1 MLNNLKLFAIN
12 GDAPDFTDLGLAIE
26 AAPFVA
32 CTPTQESAFG
42 WVPPRGEDHGT
53 LLEKLGEQ
61 WIAALQIESR
71 TVPGPVIKRALKV
84 EADKIKEI
92 TGRAPKGKALR
103 ELKAEVRHALM
114 PRAFSKLTVI
124 PVWVDPV
131 RKLVGVATA
140 GSTKADMAAIALA
153 ECAGTMN
160 LHMLQTAQAADTC
173 MTAWLADEEAPEGF
187 TLDRVAELRDSEENP
202 AVVALTNIDVS
213 SEEVRTLIGQGM
225 RVHRLAMTYKS
236 RVSFTLNGNGS
247 IKGIQV
253 LDVAIAQNQTHESA
267 FDADI
272 AIETG
277 ELVPMLADLIAAL
290 GGAVKTPI
298 EEKAAEPGDPGNS
311 APETHLDAAT
321 DPLFSDA
328 VTVVIADRRASISHV
343 QSRLSIGYNRAAR
356 LLERMEAEGLV
367 SACDNK
373 GARTVLA
380 QGEPA

>member
-1 MLNNLKLFAIN
+1 MLNNLKLYAIN
-12 GDAPDFTDLGLAIE
+12 GDAPDFTAMVEGMDRR
-26 AAPFVA
+26 PFMA
-32 CTPTQESAFG
+32 CTPTQDRTFG
-42 WVPPRGEDHGT
+42 WIPPRGEDHAA
-53 LLEKLGEQ
+53 LLEAVGGQ
-61 WIAALQIESR
+61 WIAALQIEDR

-84 EADKIKEI
+84 ESDKIKEI
-92 TGRAPKGKALR
+92 TGRAPKGKALKD
-103 ELKAEVRHALM
+103 LKDEVRHALM
-114 PRAFSKLTVI
+114 PRAFSKMTVI

-140 GSTKADMAAIALA
+140 GSTKADMAAMALV

-187 TLDRVAELRDSEENP
+187 TIDRAAELRDPEENP

-213 SEEVRTLIGQGM
+213 SEEVRTLIGNGM
-225 RVHRLAMTYKS
+225 RVHKLAMTYKS

-267 FDADI
+267 FDADV

-277 ELVPMLADLIAAL
+277 ELVPLLADLIAAL
-290 GGAVKTPI
+290 GGAVATPI
-298 EEKAAEPGDPGNS
+298 EDAQKEGDDKAA
-311 APETHLDAAT
+311 PENHLDAAT
-321 DPLFSDA
+321 DPMFAQA
-328 VTVVIADRRASISHV
+328 VTVVMADRRASISLV
-343 QSRLSIGYNRAAR
+343 QRHLRVGYNRAAR

-367 SACDNK
+367 SACDSK